1 MEPHAAHGC
10 SRQGIIHGGTL
21 TAAFATALRTAKLK
35 SWLGTEDDDCSWLAG
50 RLGDVYP
57 HETVIS
63 HIRRGLDHRFPRAT
77 PGETRARFA
86 GRMAK
91 VQSYMNSAEFATRD
105 GGGLA
110 ALAECMRERFRR
122 VGLLQGERLR
132 T

>member
-1 MEPHAAHGC
+1 M
-10 SRQGIIHGGTL
+10 S
-21 TAAFATALRTAKLK
+21 
-35 SWLGTEDDDCSWLAG
+35 SWLGHEDDDCSWLAG

-63 HIRRGLDHRFPRAT
+63 HIRRALDYRSPRST

-86 GRMAK
+86 NRMAK
-91 VQSYMNSAEFATRD
+91 VQDFMNSEDFKARD

-110 ALAECMRERFRR
+110 SLTETLRNRFER
-122 VGLLQGERLR
+122 VVDLDEERLR